1 MGQEQAQV
9 LTNTLSSPT
18 TSQSLL
24 TNSLLSITNTEAA
37 EGRGESKKKAFGLK
51 KPNALTKLYL
61 SADREE
67 SAKIAS
73 VKAVWIL
80 AYPLGRPCVGGCTH
94 AHGLQVLK
102 TEYLFGLRENDVH
115 GSLLVFVFNH
125 HIYYTSFSCLC
136 QCLLAH
142 NYSRFFHSVFV
153 HYIHEKTKGR
163 GRHGDTPCPS
173 IHSWS
178 NSSSSSQG

>member
-80 AYPLGRPCVGGCTH
+80 VVSSRSSVCV
-94 AHGLQVLK
+94 
-102 TEYLFGLRENDVH
+102 
-115 GSLLVFVFNH
+115 
-125 HIYYTSFSCLC
+125 YTRTRIAGVIK
-136 QCLLAH
+136 Q
-142 NYSRFFHSVFV
+142 N
-153 HYIHEKTKGR
+153 T
-163 GRHGDTPCPS
+163 
-173 IHSWS
+173 
-178 NSSSSSQG
+178 